1 MMRNNNITTLIGSV
15 AMIMILG
22 AEAVAQSPRD
32 RSQDACETATLKAQ
46 PKAMID
52 LEAVARAEERAEA
65 MRAKLFDL
73 EMKELDLLALLDELD
88 YRSSPDGLQRAL
100 AFVGSARP
108 MDELREALRIRLEAQ
123 KARANKQLEQL
134 ASTRSR
140 LEASLREADAEVERA
155 RQR

>member
-22 AEAVAQSPRD
+22 AKAVAQSPRD

-46 PKAMID
+46 PKPVID

-73 EMKELDLLALLDELD
+73 EMKELDLLALLDDLD

>member
-1 MMRNNNITTLIGSV
+1 MRNNNITTLIGSV

-73 EMKELDLLALLDELD
+73 EMKELDLLALLDDLD

-134 ASTRSR
+134 ASTRWR